1 MSKLQLNDGGFLP
14 SISFGT
20 GTSYRNRSD
29 AVFEGVYKAIKAGYR
44 SIDTA
49 VVYQNEASVGKALKK
64 AIEEGICCRED
75 IFITTKIITIFHKID
90 EV

>member
-1 MSKLQLNDGGFLP
+1 MSELHLNDGGFLP

-20 GTSYRNRSD
+20 GTSFRNRSD
-29 AVFEGVYKAIKAGYR
+29 AVFEGVYRAIKAGYR

-49 VVYQNEASVGKALKK
+49 VVYQNEASVGKAIRK

-75 IFITTKIITIFHKID
+75 IFIITKLITIFHKTE